1 MNCEPRRPSKFEFLR
16 HRRSPARDLAEK
28 RLGPDAHTLCIGH
41 DVARHLRPRV
51 IGQTQHVIQRG
62 NNKSD
67 IFRSAEDYD
76 LFLEALSEASSRHDM
91 NVNGY
96 VLMTNHVHLMV
107 TPGAADAVSLAMQA
121 IGRRY
126 VYYFNRKYGR
136 TGGLFEGRYR
146 SMIVY
151 TEMYWYRCM
160 RYVEL
165 NPVRAGLVAEPDEY
179 RWSSYKAHALGM
191 ADSIIVQHP
200 LYLCLGATP
209 AARQEAWREICHE
222 ALPEDQ
228 LTELRR
234 AVQRG
239 TRVRPR

>member
-1 MNCEPRRPSKFEFLR
+1 MWN
-16 HRRSPARDLAEK
+16 LAEK
-28 RLGPDAHTLCIGH
+28 VPGTKAHALCIERA
-41 DVARHLRPRV
+41 VARHLRPRV
-51 IGQTQHVIQRG
+51 IGQTQHVVQRG

-76 LFLEALSEASSRHDM
+76 LFLEALSEASGRHALK
-91 NVNGY
+91 VNAY

-107 TPGAADAVSLAMQA
+107 TPDAADAVSLAMQA

-136 TGGLFEGRYR
+136 TGGLFEGRFR
-146 SMIVY
+146 SMIVN

-165 NPVRAGLVAEPDEY
+165 NPVRAQLVAKPDEY
-179 RWSSYKAHALGM
+179 RWSSYAAHALGRP
-191 ADSIIVQHP
+191 DRILVQHP

-209 AARQEAWREICHE
+209 AARQEAWREICRE

-228 LTELRR
+228 LTELRC

-239 TRVRPR
+239 TRVRPRRQVVVGSDPTDVW